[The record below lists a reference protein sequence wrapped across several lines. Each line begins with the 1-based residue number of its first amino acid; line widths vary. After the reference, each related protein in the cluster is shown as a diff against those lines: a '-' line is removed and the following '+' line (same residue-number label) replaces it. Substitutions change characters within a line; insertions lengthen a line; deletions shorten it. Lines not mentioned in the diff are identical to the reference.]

1 MGQVQKIALTVLDFI
16 LITKFIKIAAR
27 HIKGGFFMCTICGH
41 YVLNGRRESNDIYD
55 MLKKMEHRGPDTHG
69 VYLDGDLT
77 RVDEV
82 EEMKNQLTRDS
93 HIALGHSRLKIVGR
107 EKTTQPFVSCDKEL
121 TMIHNGEIYNYQ
133 ELRTLLLR
141 HHDIKTTSDSE
152 VIIHLLEETYQ
163 GDLLDTVKKVGSL
176 LDGMYSLAVTDGKSI
191 AVARDPIGKKPMYY
205 IKNDDV
211 VYFASEKKALWNGK
225 DQPKRLNPGEILF
238 INDEGVSIH
247 DGHILQLPQIDIVD
261 FREAVERY
269 KEVLIKAVEKRLAGL
284 NETTL
289 GVIFSGGIDSVL
301 VAQLLQREGK
311 NIVCYC
317 TGTEDSGDMIAARS
331 VADDL
336 GLELKTTVIDEKL
349 VKDIL
354 PEIIRNVEESGLL
367 QVEVAIPMYMAAKMA
382 AEDNIRVMYTGQA
395 ADELFAGYPWYNDVL
410 NEFGFLRLHEKLWE
424 DLNYLYTDTLE
435 REDKLTMA
443 HSIELR
449 APYLDKDVIAMAMRI
464 SPRLK
469 LEGKDDMLRKRV
481 HRQAAGELGVPPYLA
496 FRAKDP
502 AQSGSGIHGI
512 IEKIASHSNEKID
525 ERLAEINVGRD
536 KGSLYRYGD
545 DIYGDELT
553 RSYLQR
559 IEEDIQKKYIPDF
572 LSA

>member
-1 MGQVQKIALTVLDFI
+1 
-16 LITKFIKIAAR
+16 
-27 HIKGGFFMCTICGH
+27 MCTICGH
-41 YVLNGRRESNDIYD
+41 YVPNGRRESNDIYD

-69 VYLDGDLT
+69 VYLDGNFA
-77 RVDEV
+77 RVEEV
-82 EEMKNQLTRDS
+82 EEMKSYLTQDS

-107 EKTTQPFVSCDKEL
+107 EKTTQPFISCDKRL

-211 VYFASEKKALWNGK
+211 IYFASEKKALWNGK
-225 DQPKRLNPGEILF
+225 DQPKRLNPGEILYM
-238 INDEGVSIH
+238 NDKGFSIH
-247 DGHILQLPQIDIVD
+247 EGHMLQLPQIDIID
-261 FREAVERY
+261 FREAVEKY

-317 TGTEDSGDMIAARS
+317 TGTEDSGDMVAARS
-331 VADDL
+331 VAEDL

-349 VKDIL
+349 VEDIL
-354 PEIIRNVEESGLL
+354 PEIIRNVEECGLL

-449 APYLDKDVIAMAMRI
+449 APYLDKDVIATAMRI

-469 LEGKDDMLRKRV
+469 LEGKDDKLRKRV
-481 HRQAAGELGVPPYLA
+481 HRQAAVELGVPPYLA

-512 IEKIASHSNEKID
+512 IENIASHSNEKID

-545 DIYGDELT
+545 DIYGEELT

-559 IEEDIQKKYIPDF
+559 IEEDIQKKYIPAF
-572 LSA
+572 LSS